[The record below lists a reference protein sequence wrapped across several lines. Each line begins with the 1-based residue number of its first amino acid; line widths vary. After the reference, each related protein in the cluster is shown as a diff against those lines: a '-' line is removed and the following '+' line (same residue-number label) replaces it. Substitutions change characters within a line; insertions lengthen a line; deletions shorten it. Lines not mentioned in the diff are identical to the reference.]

1 MEVQHNACPKCGCN
15 RLDIFAVMDKTGD
28 HVCVGCKKC
37 RFKGPLAR
45 TKAEAWLSWDIAM
58 SIIKKTEKDKTEKE
72 DSIKKHEPCPA
83 CGEANVEVKQMTL
96 SKEEIIR
103 GERKF
108 RAVCR
113 KCGWSGPAYDNQNDA
128 LLRWDDIAKQIRR
141 HADSKRTPENV
152 DVVKHIDAVLMNAE
166 KKRAE
171 KKNATRKEILNAA
184 ATCVCK
190 ERNDQYGEPEDCFQ
204 DIANLWAAY
213 KGVDFDPFDV
223 AMMMSLLKVA
233 RAKANP
239 QHTDNYV
246 DLCGY
251 GSIAGELANKY

>member
-1 MEVQHNACPKCGCN
+1 MEVQHNTCPKCGCN

-37 RFKGPLAR
+37 RFKGPLVR

-58 SIIKKTEKDKTEKE
+58 SIIKQMEKE
-72 DSIKKHEPCPA
+72 GDAMKKHEPCPV
-83 CGEANVEVKQMTL
+83 CGEANVEVK
-96 SKEEIIR
+96 EGDIR
-103 GERKF
+103 GEHEF
-108 RAVCR
+108 RAVCGN
-113 KCGWSGPAYDNQNDA
+113 CGWSGPAYNNLNDA

-152 DVVKHIDAVLMNAE
+152 DVVKHIDAVLMMNAE

-171 KKNATRKEILNAA
+171 KKNATRKEILDAA

-213 KGVDFDPFDV
+213 KGTNFDSFDV

-239 QHTDNYV
+239 QHTDNYI

-251 GSIAGELANKY
+251 GSIAGELANKEENE

>member
-1 MEVQHNACPKCGCN
+1 MEVQHNTCPKCGCN

-37 RFKGPLAR
+37 RFKGLLVR
-45 TKAEAWLSWDIAM
+45 NKAEAWLSWDIAM
-58 SIIKKTEKDKTEKE
+58 SIIKQMEKDKTEKE

-83 CGEANVEVKQMTL
+83 CGEANVEVKEVDIL
-96 SKEEIIR
+96 
-103 GERKF
+103 GEHKF
-108 RAVCR
+108 RAVCG
-113 KCGWSGPAYDNQNDA
+113 KCGWSGPAYDNQDDA
-128 LLRWDDIAKQIRR
+128 LLHWDDIAKQIRR
-141 HADSKRTPENV
+141 HADSKRTPENA
-152 DVVKHIDAVLMNAE
+152 DVVEHIDAVLMMNAE

-171 KKNATRKEILNAA
+171 KKNATRKEILDAA

-190 ERNDQYGEPEDCFQ
+190 ERNNQYGEPEDCFR

-239 QHTDNYV
+239 QHTDNYI

-251 GSIAGELANKY
+251 GSIAGELANKEENE